1 MKTVLRAIAL
11 LILMSM
17 CLSLLV
23 ACNGE
28 EDAIEP
34 TETDA
39 PAETPTD
46 APTDK
51 PTEKPTE
58 KPTDPIELMD
68 KSRFNILY
76 SKRYVCAIVIPDDN
90 TEDELALAERLSE
103 LLRAK
108 LKRASVIL
116 KESKLT
122 DDLPYTIFIGNT
134 DQSGSKDAIAALGER
149 EATATVNGNSL
160 FLVFDSYAG
169 GRDVVD
175 SLVGSIKNDKNVE
188 NAWLPLDYSLKYK
201 APPEI
206 DVMPVYNEGNVT
218 TMDSGYN
225 TELVIADSV
234 MLKAFEEYC
243 DTVEAAGFKRDFDR
257 TEADNRFVTFLA
269 ANHYIYI
276 YRTAYNG
283 QMRVVTG
290 PIEQYART
298 DYTEPERDEYDT
310 PYIASIPQPG
320 DGEGYIFRLPD
331 GRFIIF
337 DSGYKGDDRVYKT
350 LRELEKGEIVIAA
363 WFISHPHGDHY
374 PAFLNF
380 IKDHGYDRSITIQR
394 VMHNYTHADRYN
406 INGSAGLDEAGKN
419 VTEFYNVLEE
429 YLPDVPVIKVHTGQ
443 VINFGDTEVEILY
456 TVEDIMPKKL
466 PNNND
471 SSLVIRLHIATQSVI
486 LLADTCYDSGPIMNK
501 IWGSYLKSDIM
512 QIAHHGQWPSVAE
525 IYHSIQAEVV
535 LFPSMTK
542 NVKNWV
548 VDSRWAAVMQV
559 VLDYAEDIYISGDA
573 LTVIEL
579 PLWLE
584 YNKKDV
590 LEMLA
595 ELR

>member
-1 MKTVLRAIAL
+1 MKTVLRSIAL
-11 LILMSM
+11 IILLSM

-23 ACNGE
+23 ACNGA
-28 EDAIEP
+28 EDATEPTATDAP
-34 TETDA
+34 TET
-39 PAETPTD
+39 PTE

-58 KPTDPIELMD
+58 PVELMD
-68 KSRFNILY
+68 KSRFNLLY
-76 SKRYVCAIVIPDDN
+76 KKKCVCAIVIPDN
-90 TEDELALAERLSE
+90 STEEEKAVAEKLAALFLNKVKKAT
-103 LLRAK
+103 
-108 LKRASVIL
+108 VIR

-134 DQSGSKDAIAALGER
+134 NQSGSKDAIAALGER
-149 EATATVNGNSL
+149 EATITSNGNSL
-160 FLVFDSYAG
+160 FLVFDNYAG
-169 GRDVVD
+169 GRDVVEI
-175 SLVGSIKNDKNVE
+175 LVDSIKKDKQGE

-206 DVMPVYNEGNVT
+206 DAFPAYDEGTVT
-218 TMDSGYN
+218 NMDSGYN
-225 TELVIADSV
+225 TELLIAESV
-234 MLKAFEEYC
+234 TTKGFEEYC
-243 DTVEAAGFKRDFDR
+243 NTVEAAGFKRDFDR

-283 QMRVVTG
+283 QMRVVSG
-290 PIEQYART
+290 PIEQYARP
-298 DYTEPERDEYDT
+298 DYTEEDRKENT
-310 PYIASIPQPG
+310 IPYIASIPQPG
-320 DGEGYIFRLPD
+320 DGEGYIFRLTD

-380 IKDHGYDRSITIQR
+380 VKDHGYDRSITIQR

-471 SSLVIRLHIATQSVI
+471 SSLVIRLHIADQSII

-512 QIAHHGQWPSVAE
+512 QIAHHGMWPSVAE

-548 VDSRWAAVMQV
+548 VDSIWAAVMQV
-559 VLDYAEDIYISGDA
+559 VLDYA
-573 LTVIEL
+573 
-579 PLWLE
+579 
-584 YNKKDV
+584 
-590 LEMLA
+590 
-595 ELR
+595 

>member
-1 MKTVLRAIAL
+1 MKTVLRTIAL
-11 LILMSM
+11 LILLSM

-23 ACNGE
+23 ACNVAQ
-28 EDAIEP
+28 DVTEP

-39 PAETPTD
+39 PTETPTE
-46 APTDK
+46 APTDNS
-51 PTEKPTE
+51 TEPV
-58 KPTDPIELMD
+58 ELMD

-76 SKRYVCAIVIPDDN
+76 NKRCVCAIVIPDNN
-90 TEDELALAERLSE
+90 TEEEKAVAEKLSGLFLA
-103 LLRAK
+103 K
-108 LKRASVIL
+108 IKKGSVIL
-116 KESKLT
+116 EESKLT

-134 DQSGSKDAIAALGER
+134 NQSGSKDAIAALGER
-149 EATATVNGNSL
+149 EATITSNGNSL

-169 GRDVVD
+169 GRDAAE
-175 SLVGSIKNDKNVE
+175 SLVNSIKKDKKGE

-206 DVMPVYNEGNVT
+206 AALPVYAEGNVT

-225 TELVIADSV
+225 TELLIAESV
-234 MLKAFEEYC
+234 TTKVFEEYC

-276 YRTAYNG
+276 YRTAYNS

-290 PIEQYART
+290 PIEQYARP
-298 DYTEPERDEYDT
+298 DYTEERKEET
-310 PYIASIPQPG
+310 IPYIASIPQPN
-320 DGEGYIFRLPD
+320 DGEGYIIRLPD

-380 IKDHGYDRSITIQR
+380 IKDHGFDRRITIQR
-394 VMHNYTHADRYN
+394 VMHNYTHEDRYN
-406 INGSAGLDEAGKN
+406 INGSAGLEEAGKN
-419 VTEFYNVLEE
+419 VAEFYNVLEE
-429 YLPDVPVIKVHTGQ
+429 YAHDVPVIKVHTGQ
-443 VINFGDTEVEILY
+443 VINFGDTSVEILY
-456 TVEDIMPKKL
+456 TVEDIMPRKL
-466 PNNND
+466 PNIND

-542 NVKNWV
+542 NVKHWV
-548 VDSRWAAVMQV
+548 VDSRWSAVMQV

-595 ELR
+595 SLR

>member
-1 MKTVLRAIAL
+1 MKTTVLRAIAL
-11 LILMSM
+11 LILLSM

-28 EDAIEP
+28 EDATEP
-34 TETDA
+34 PETDA

-51 PTEKPTE
+51 PTDKPTE

-76 SKRYVCAIVIPDDN
+76 NKRYACAIVIPDNN
-90 TEDELALAERLSE
+90 TEDEIAVAERLSE

-160 FLVFDSYAG
+160 FLVFDNYAA
-169 GRDVVD
+169 GRDAVD
-175 SLVGSIKNDKNVE
+175 SLVDSVKKDKNVE

-206 DVMPVYNEGNVT
+206 DLLPAYEEDATVI
-218 TMDSGYN
+218 DSGLN
-225 TELVIADSV
+225 TELLVANWVSV
-234 MLKAFEEYC
+234 NAFEDYC
-243 DTVEAAGFKRDFDR
+243 ASIEAAGFKKDFDR
-257 TEADNRFVTFLA
+257 EEGDNRFAAFLA
-269 ANHYIYI
+269 ENHYVYV
-276 YRTAYNG
+276 YRTGYNE
-283 QMRVVTG
+283 QMRRVIA
-290 PIEQYART
+290 PIEQYARP
-298 DYTEPERDEYDT
+298 DYTEPERDEYDM
-310 PYIASIPQPG
+310 PYIASIPQPSS
-320 DGEGYIFRLPD
+320 GEGYILRLPD

-337 DSGYKGDDRVYKT
+337 DGGYKDDDRVYKT
-350 LRELEKGEIVIAA
+350 LRELESKEIVIAA

-380 IKDHGYDRSITIQR
+380 VKDHGYDRSITIQR
-394 VMHNYTHADRYN
+394 VMHNYTHEDRYN

-419 VTEFYNVLEE
+419 VAEFYNVLEE
-429 YLPDVPVIKVHTGQ
+429 YAPDVPVIKVHTGQ

>member
-1 MKTVLRAIAL
+1 MKTTVLRAIAL
-11 LILMSM
+11 LILLSM

-28 EDAIEP
+28 EDATEP
-34 TETDA
+34 PETDA

-51 PTEKPTE
+51 PTDKPTE

-76 SKRYVCAIVIPDDN
+76 NKRYACAIVIPDNN
-90 TEDELALAERLSE
+90 TEDEIAVAERLSE

-160 FLVFDSYAG
+160 FLVFDNYAA
-169 GRDVVD
+169 GRDAVD
-175 SLVGSIKNDKNVE
+175 SLVDSVKKDKNVE

-206 DVMPVYNEGNVT
+206 DLLPAYEEDATVI
-218 TMDSGYN
+218 DSGLN
-225 TELVIADSV
+225 TELLVANWVSV
-234 MLKAFEEYC
+234 NAFEDYC
-243 DTVEAAGFKRDFDR
+243 ASIEAAGFKKDFDR
-257 TEADNRFVTFLA
+257 EEGDNRFAAFLA
-269 ANHYIYI
+269 ENHYVYV
-276 YRTAYNG
+276 YRTGYNE
-283 QMRVVTG
+283 QMRRVIA
-290 PIEQYART
+290 PIEQYARP

-380 IKDHGYDRSITIQR
+380 VKDHGYERSITIQR

-471 SSLVIRLHIATQSVI
+471 SSLVIRLHMADQSII

-525 IYHSIQAEVV
+525 IYHSIQAKVV

>member
-1 MKTVLRAIAL
+1 MKTVLRSIAL
-11 LILMSM
+11 IILLSM

-23 ACNGE
+23 ACNGA
-28 EDAIEP
+28 EDATEPTATDAP
-34 TETDA
+34 TET
-39 PAETPTD
+39 PTE

-58 KPTDPIELMD
+58 PVELMD
-68 KSRFNILY
+68 KSRFNLLY
-76 SKRYVCAIVIPDDN
+76 KKKCVCAIVIPDN
-90 TEDELALAERLSE
+90 STEEEKAVAEKLAALFLNKVKKAT
-103 LLRAK
+103 
-108 LKRASVIL
+108 VIR

-134 DQSGSKDAIAALGER
+134 NQSGSKDAIAALGER
-149 EATATVNGNSL
+149 EATITSNGNSL
-160 FLVFDSYAG
+160 FLVFDNYAG
-169 GRDVVD
+169 GRDVVEI
-175 SLVGSIKNDKNVE
+175 LVDSIKKDKQGE

-206 DVMPVYNEGNVT
+206 DAFPAYDEGTVT
-218 TMDSGYN
+218 NMDSGYN
-225 TELVIADSV
+225 TELLIAESV
-234 MLKAFEEYC
+234 TTKGFEEYC
-243 DTVEAAGFKRDFDR
+243 NTVEAAGFKRDFDR

-283 QMRVVTG
+283 QMRVVSG
-290 PIEQYART
+290 PIEQYARP
-298 DYTEPERDEYDT
+298 DYTEEDRKENT
-310 PYIASIPQPG
+310 IPYIASIPQPG
-320 DGEGYIFRLPD
+320 DGEGYIFRLTD

-380 IKDHGYDRSITIQR
+380 VKDHGYDRSITIQR

-471 SSLVIRLHIATQSVI
+471 SSLVIRLHIADQSII

-512 QIAHHGQWPSVAE
+512 QIAHHGMWPSVAE

-584 YNKKDV
+584 YNKNDV